1 MKVEGRHAVANL
13 LDTVVTSASK
23 LGVAAGR
30 VGSRSTG
37 KLAWRVTPWLWVA
50 DSFSV
55 LPNTPYSKREPV
67 RRK

>member
-55 LPNTPYSKREPV
+55 
-67 RRK
+67 